1 MLWREETRVCFVHSV
16 LIMRVLACFTLA
28 WSWLTLAAARCPTDV
43 LVMYKT
49 ILQTEWSEEKFPK
62 QYPEW
67 RPPAQWSV
75 VVGRSHNSSGILWS
89 LGKTA
94 SDSVKMFIETG
105 KADLLIRESAEQ
117 KRGILSEF
125 FAPPLSQ
132 GVGNTQATFF
142 VDSTHSKVSMI
153 CRITPSPDWF
163 IGVDSFD
170 LCKGSKWVDYI
181 TLDLEPTDGG
191 TDNGYTFTSPKWATV
206 PRSSISPIKASHP
219 SHPASSFFYPKLE
232 KLPRIAHVT
241 FLKMKEFYLSKEIK
255 ISLRGESLVLA
266 KNTTN
271 ITQENII
278 SSMGELRRL
287 SSKKDRKL
295 RREKKKNL
303 ARKEINAF
311 TSKAET
317 TITNQDQESH
327 KKHHR
332 TRSCRVSEWS
342 DWGSCSNTC
351 GFGEEFRKRKI
362 IHFGSKNSRPCPPL
376 EESRWCRS
384 SETCGNKTSGLFRW
398 H

>member
-75 VVGRSHNSSGILWS
+75 VVDNFFQPGPR
-89 LGKTA
+89 GKSNITPIVA
-94 SDSVKMFIETG
+94 CKG
-105 KADLLIRESAEQ
+105 LQL
-117 KRGILSEF
+117 
-125 FAPPLSQ
+125 
-132 GVGNTQATFF
+132 
-142 VDSTHSKVSMI
+142 VSMI